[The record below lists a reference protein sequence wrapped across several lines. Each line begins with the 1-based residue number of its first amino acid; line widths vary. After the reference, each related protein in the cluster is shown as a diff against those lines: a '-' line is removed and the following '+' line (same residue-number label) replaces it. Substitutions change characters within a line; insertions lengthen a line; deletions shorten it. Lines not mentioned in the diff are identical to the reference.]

1 MAIYRL
7 LQNPPMGPGGDFC
20 VNRGLRALKNFGLV
34 DRSDLITR
42 IVAKK
47 IIEIG
52 QRGVRDPEQLSS
64 PAHKVLAAE

>member
-1 MAIYRL
+1 M
-7 LQNPPMGPGGDFC
+7 
-20 VNRGLRALKNFGLV
+20 KNFGLV